1 MGRTL
6 DGPGRYWPGL
16 LFFVALAGTPTA
28 AQTLTVPAV
37 PYLPQSEALCGGA
50 ALAMVLRYWG
60 MPDVRPEDFAGSLT
74 PEGTGIPADALRRLT
89 EARGF
94 QAFAFSGGRP
104 EAVSHLE
111 KGRPLIALLSTAPE
125 RHHYV
130 VMLAWANQRV
140 LVHDPAFGPFRI
152 IPEDEW
158 LRRWNPTG
166 RWALLVL
173 PPDGFVGRAH
183 PSPRPPPPGT
193 AAEPDSLR
201 RSGGRGRG
209 GNATQR
215 SPPKKEDPCAALV
228 QPGVDLALAG
238 SLDAAKEHLA
248 AVASWCPDSSAPVR
262 EMAALEFRRE
272 SWSAAADLAA
282 QAVRR
287 DPLDSFGWRL
297 LATSRF
303 LAGKRQEALA
313 AWNRIDEPRL
323 DLVQINGFE
332 HTPSR
337 VVYEYLGE
345 ESGTMLTPERF
356 RRVQRRI
363 EALPAARFSRV
374 SYRPLGGGT
383 AQLDVNV
390 VERPAFSSPL
400 SLFLQ
405 SAMRAVSER
414 AIGVEVFG
422 LAPSGDSVRFFGQWQ
437 PNRSRGV
444 LSASAP
450 HLLKLPGIVTA
461 EATWDE
467 QSYRVPPTP
476 FESAPVRERRQRASL
491 SLAHWWAA
499 DTRAAV
505 TVAADDWS
513 SRGSYFSLSGDADQR
528 LLGDRV
534 AVGGSAAGWWS
545 GVSAPFYAASARW
558 SVRTRTT
565 PERPRVRIDA
575 SYNFASVRAPL
586 ALWSGAG
593 TGPARA
599 LLLRAHPLLRDGV
612 IEGAAFGR
620 ELLAGSVQAE
630 TPIASLGPAT
640 LRAVVFVDAAKVL
653 APTRGATV
661 VDIGGGLRLQP
672 PGWKSVLRVDVATPW
687 GSNHPYLSAGWQG
700 EWP

>member
-6 DGPGRYWPGL
+6 DRPGRHWPGL
-16 LFFVALAGTPTA
+16 LFFVALAGTPTD
-28 AQTLTVPAV
+28 AQTLSVPAV

-60 MPDVRPEDFAGSLT
+60 MPDVRSEDFAGSLT
-74 PEGTGIPADALRRLT
+74 AEGTGIPADALRRLT

-94 QAFAFSGGRP
+94 QAFAFDAGRA
-104 EAVSHLE
+104 EAVAHLE
-111 KGRPLIALLSTAPE
+111 KGRPLIALLSTAPA

-140 LVHDPAFGPFRI
+140 LVHDPAVGPFRI
-152 IPEDEW
+152 IPEGDW
-158 LRRWNPTG
+158 LRRWDPTR

-173 PPDGFVGRAH
+173 PPEGFVGRAH
-183 PSPRPPPPGT
+183 ASPRPPPGN
-193 AAEPDSLR
+193 AAEPDSIR
-201 RSGGRGRG
+201 RSE
-209 GNATQR
+209 
-215 SPPKKEDPCAALV
+215 KDDPCAALV
-228 QPGVDLALAG
+228 QRGVDLALAG
-238 SLDAAKEHLA
+238 NPDAAREHLA
-248 AVASWCPDSSAPVR
+248 AVASWCPNSSAPVR

-282 QAVRR
+282 QAVQR
-287 DPLDSFGWRL
+287 DPLDRFGWKL

-337 VVYEYLGE
+337 VVYGYLGE
-345 ESGTMLTPERF
+345 DSGTMLTPERF
-356 RRVQRRI
+356 RRVRRRM
-363 EALPAARFSRV
+363 EALPAAQFSRV
-374 SYRPLGGGT
+374 SYRPLSGGT

-400 SLFLQ
+400 SLLLQ
-405 SAMRAVSER
+405 SALRAVSER
-414 AIGVEVFG
+414 AIGVDVFG
-422 LAPSGDSVRFFGQWQ
+422 LAPSGDSVRLFGQWQ
-437 PNRSRGV
+437 PNRSGGV
-444 LSASAP
+444 VSVSAP
-450 HLLKLPGIVTA
+450 HFLTLPGIVTA
-461 EATWDE
+461 EAIWDE

-476 FESAPVRERRQRASL
+476 FESAPVRERRKRAAL

-499 DTRAAV
+499 DTRASA

-513 SRGSYFSLSGDADQR
+513 RRGSYLSLSGDVDQR

-534 AVGGSAAGWWS
+534 AVGGGAAGWWS

-558 SVRTRTT
+558 SMRTRTD

-575 SYNFASVRAPL
+575 SYDFASVRAPL

-593 TGPARA
+593 TGPARP
-599 LLLRAHPLLRDGV
+599 LLLRAHPLVRDGV
-612 IEGAAFGR
+612 IEGVAFGR
-620 ELLAGSVQAE
+620 ALLGASVQAE

-640 LRAVVFVDAAKVL
+640 LRAAVFVDVAKVI
-653 APTRGATV
+653 APTRGASV
-661 VDIGGGLRLQP
+661 VDIGVGLRLQP
-672 PGWKSVLRVDVATPW
+672 PGWKSALRVDVATPW
-687 GSNHPYLSAGWQG
+687 GSTHPHLSVGWQG
-700 EWP
+700 EWH